1 MKHAVRVPSIL
12 LAPIAMLALLAGPA
26 YAQQKPD
33 IVMIMSDRFPAFG
46 AAAGESN
53 ATPARAAA
61 APAASSSNVVFV
73 ADWRMVPPDVL
84 AGSSDDKPAGVSD
97 PAAGVSSIRQQ
108 VEAAATALAAQT
120 APSVANRTPRPNTPG
135 SDRFG
140 WKNAIKEAM
149 LFDIIQN
156 TARLTNE
163 QTRSQLAGP
172 FVSDWFKSAAGLFDP
187 NWADGNKWVTNYIAH
202 PMGGAV
208 NGHIAHRNSK
218 HRNLMPG
225 DKGYFKGVMQ
235 AMAFA
240 AVTELNYEIG
250 PISEASIGN
259 VGMNNPDQQ
268 GLVDIVITPTVGAA
282 WMVMED
288 YVYKHVLARIHG
300 EKTRAFWHCWL
311 NPSRTMA
318 NMVAFRKPWARR

>member
-1 MKHAVRVPSIL
+1 MKHAVKVPCIL
-12 LAPIAMLALLAGPA
+12 LASIAVFVLVAAPA
-26 YAQQKPD
+26 SAQQTPTVITLMGD
-33 IVMIMSDRFPAFG
+33 WFPAFG

-53 ATPARAAA
+53 ATSARAA
-61 APAASSSNVVFV
+61 APAASSSKVVFV

-84 AGSSDDKPAGVSD
+84 AGSSDDRPAGVSD
-97 PAAGVSSIRQQ
+97 PAGVSSIRQQ
-108 VEAAATALAAQT
+108 VEAAAAAIGAQA
-120 APSVANRTPRPNTPG
+120 APPVVNRTLRPNTPG
-135 SDRFG
+135 SDGFG
-140 WKNAIKEAM
+140 WKNAVKEAM

-218 HRNLMPG
+218 YRNLMPG

-318 NMVAFRKPWARR
+318 NMVAGRKPWARW